1 MQIAINPR
9 GVENVFVALF
19 FPPFVWR
26 VSSFLPAVCSGC
38 EGLACSFWRTAA
50 ARSRSCPTS
59 PASDITRLKGEKTK
73 WSDAIVLGLDW
84 AARRH
89 LLDHL
94 VALSAVHAQQRA
106 PVLHVGMK
114 HLQDLLG
121 GQLFAHP
128 LVLTCGHTHTNN
140 TSDTLAWLD
149 LAVCVCVWTRVNSH
163 QPRTVCFPHVITYS
177 LFWFFPGITSNFML
191 VSPIPWFLWRSGT
204 MCNCF
209 WETCAKAWFPS
220 QSEVNQICRRRRD
233 LAKRNRVREFQWL
246 FSLRRSPFKALVK
259 DLIWRK

>member
-1 MQIAINPR
+1 MNPR

-59 PASDITRLKGEKTK
+59 PASDITRLKGESDKNKTK
-73 WSDAIVLGLDW
+73 WSDAIVLGLDR

-149 LAVCVCVWTRVNSH
+149 LAVCVCGRESTHTSRAQCASH
-163 QPRTVCFPHVITYS
+163 MSSHIRSSGFSPGSPRTLCWCLPFRGFCGEVEQCATA
-177 LFWFFPGITSNFML
+177 
-191 VSPIPWFLWRSGT
+191 SG
-204 MCNCF
+204 
-209 WETCAKAWFPS
+209 
-220 QSEVNQICRRRRD
+220 RRALR
-233 LAKRNRVREFQWL
+233 LGFHLRV
-246 FSLRRSPFKALVK
+246 K
-259 DLIWRK
+259 